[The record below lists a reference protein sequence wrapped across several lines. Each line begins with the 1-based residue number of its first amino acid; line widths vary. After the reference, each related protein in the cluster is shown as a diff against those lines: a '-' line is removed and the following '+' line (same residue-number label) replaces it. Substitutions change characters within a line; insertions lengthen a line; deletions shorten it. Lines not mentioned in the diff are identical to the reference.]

1 MEQKVNRRDRD
12 MATEK
17 FKALAHFIM
26 HECRDD
32 PARLGA
38 IRLNKAMWKADVAA
52 FKATGQPVTGDRY
65 VKRGMGPVPKH
76 ILATIRELRD
86 EGAIA
91 VQEPEFQYDTRRF
104 VALRAPEDHALTDD
118 EKQLARA
125 ALASVCGMTANAA
138 SEETHDVV
146 WDAAVEGEEIPIKAT
161 LAARAG
167 EITPQVLAW
176 AESSMASRQPA

>member
-1 MEQKVNRRDRD
+1 

-17 FKALAHFIM
+17 FKALAHFIV

-38 IRLNKAMWKADVAA
+38 IRLNKTMWKADVAA
-52 FKATGQPVTGDRY
+52 FKATGKAITGDRY

-76 ILATIRELRD
+76 ILATVRELAN

-104 VALRAPEDHALTDD
+104 VALTAPAHEALSD
-118 EKQLARA
+118 EERSFAQA
-125 ALASVCGMTANAA
+125 ALAAVCGMSANAA
-138 SEETHDVV
+138 SEETHDII
-146 WDAAVEGEEIPIKAT
+146 WEAAAEGEEIPIEAT
-161 LAARAG
+161 LASKAG
-167 EITPQVLAW
+167 EITNDVLAW
-176 AESSMASRQPA
+176 AESSIASRQAA